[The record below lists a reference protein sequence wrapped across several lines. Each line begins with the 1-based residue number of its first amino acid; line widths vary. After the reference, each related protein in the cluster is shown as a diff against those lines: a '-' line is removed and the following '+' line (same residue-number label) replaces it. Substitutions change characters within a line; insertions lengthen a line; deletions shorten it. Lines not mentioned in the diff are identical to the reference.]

1 MPLWARFL
9 DQTGA
14 VFMTGAG
21 YRREFIIP
29 TGTEGFSLSG
39 IRLRDRVGLKSP
51 SSFATPGEH
60 KP

>member
-14 VFMTGAG
+14 VFMTVAG

-29 TGTEGFSLSG
+29 TGTEGSRLSDAG
-39 IRLRDRVGLKSP
+39 TGS
-51 SSFATPGEH
+51 G
-60 KP
+60 